1 LFYYN
6 TAIPHGKGE
15 EAVSTSIMEPIT
27 VYINENSRMLA
38 FIWRRRLYHIKS
50 ILCWW
55 REPSDWWNSEPIR
68 LVVRVTASKR
78 ATGIYE
84 ICQVGT
90 DWFMHRIID

>member
-15 EAVSTSIMEPIT
+15 AAVSKSTMEPVT
-27 VYINENSRMLA
+27 VYINRNSKMLA
-38 FIWRRRLYHIKS
+38 FIWRRRLYRIKS

-55 REPSDWWNSEPIR
+55 REPAEWWNSDPIR
-68 LVVRVTASKR
+68 LMVRVTAGKNPS
-78 ATGIYE
+78 GIYE
-84 ICQVGT
+84 LCQSGK